1 MVDMMDGVWVWVVGS
16 EDGVR
21 RCRGGSELRGESG
34 DPRGSAC
41 EGFACPSA
49 KASRSETAP
58 AEWAKESTC
67 FL

>member
-1 MVDMMDGVWVWVVGS
+1 MVNMVDGVWVWVVGS

-49 KASRSETAP
+49 KAH
-58 AEWAKESTC
+58 
-67 FL
+67 